1 MFALRLLSTASRRPA
16 VLRTFQPRRG
26 YAVAANTIKLSL
38 VLPHQSL
45 YTSADV
51 SQVNLPAATGDM
63 GVLAHHEPT
72 LEALRPGVVEV
83 IESNGTSK
91 KWFISGGFATV
102 HPGNS
107 LTVNAVEGAPLE
119 DFSIEAVRAN
129 LAEATRAINGTGSD
143 KDKMEA
149 RIEAQVYEAL
159 QTALK

>member
-1 MFALRLLSTASRRPA
+1 MSALRLLASASSRPV
-16 VLRTFQPRRG
+16 VLRALQQRRG

-63 GVLAHHEPT
+63 GVLANHEPI
-72 LEALRPGVVEV
+72 LEALRPGIVEV

-119 DFSIEAVRAN
+119 DFSIEAVRSN
-129 LAEATRAINGTGSD
+129 LAEATRVVNGTGSD

-159 QTALK
+159 QAALK

>member
-1 MFALRLLSTASRRPA
+1 MFAPRLLASASRQA
-16 VLRTFQPRRG
+16 KILRTFQQRRG

-63 GVLAHHEPT
+63 GVLANHEPT

-91 KWFISGGFATV
+91 KWFISGGFATI

-119 DFSIEAVRAN
+119 DFSAEAVRAN
-129 LAEATRAINGTGSD
+129 LAEATKAISGTGSD

-149 RIEAQVYEAL
+149 RVEAQVYEAL
-159 QTALK
+159 QAALK

>member
-1 MFALRLLSTASRRPA
+1 
-16 VLRTFQPRRG
+16 
-26 YAVAANTIKLSL
+26 
-38 VLPHQSL
+38 
-45 YTSADV
+45 
-51 SQVNLPAATGDM
+51 M
-63 GVLAHHEPT
+63 GVLANHEPT

-102 HPGNS
+102 HPSNS

-129 LAEATRAINGTGSD
+129 LAEATRVINGTGSD

-159 QTALK
+159 QAALK